1 MHPHADSHSECR
13 SNPGSVC
20 AMHSIRTMIQV
31 HVYLKE
37 DELDRADCG
46 VPPPSDA
53 PVCDRG
59 VCEGLLRVIALISFF
74 IKMRQSHSI
83 GSAHMRLKK
92 ASETQWRQKLV
103 PRCPRDI
110 AIMIVTSSMAHVF
123 WDETRCLHVHTT
135 HKKPK
140 NKLRN
145 RQTKINSWHTRPIE
159 TAEVRLQWP
168 LPVSTFFTMLGS
180 DRWLGL
186 RNRKSERRFSN
197 HTKLG
202 QWRQF

>member
-1 MHPHADSHSECR
+1 VRCVKVCLRGKNPVCQDVHDPCWTDCLTIISVPILHSHADSHSECR

-20 AMHSIRTMIQV
+20 AMHSTRTMIQV
-31 HVYLKE
+31 NVYLKE
-37 DELDRADCG
+37 DEPDRADCG

-103 PRCPRDI
+103 PRCPRDS

-123 WDETRCLHVHTT
+123 
-135 HKKPK
+135 
-140 NKLRN
+140 
-145 RQTKINSWHTRPIE
+145 
-159 TAEVRLQWP
+159 
-168 LPVSTFFTMLGS
+168 
-180 DRWLGL
+180 
-186 RNRKSERRFSN
+186 
-197 HTKLG
+197 
-202 QWRQF
+202 